1 MNDKARAIMR
11 VLAGVVMGLLGI
23 TLALITNDVT
33 GPVGILGQ
41 SLGLS
46 LIVTGSVTIFQE
58 AVLNPLRRDEFSEQ
72 INRISY
78 QTKENFETV
87 FSLMRRPGIY
97 MISPERR
104 GSMRYY
110 KWLLER
116 SPQKI
121 FFAGHSVLHRIQSD
135 FDKQGLVPVYEALRQ
150 KVAEG
155 SKVQILFL
163 DPTWDYLD
171 KVARDEGQ
179 ESTKLRTDLAE
190 SLGLCKK
197 LWGHIETE
205 KYAGEIEIR
214 MCSALKQYAFHR
226 VSCSEKSEDE
236 VLVGFYF
243 AGRLGMKSPLF
254 AVEDEQIQEFFIE
267 HFTNVFEKSEILLSY
282 SREFRD
288 FDHSYYRKCRD
299 ALAQHIEEKVL
310 IELCP

>member
-1 MNDKARAIMR
+1 MNDKTRAIMR
-11 VLAGVVMGLLGI
+11 ILSGLVMGLLGI
-23 TLALITNDVT
+23 TLALITNGVA
-33 GPVGILGQ
+33 GAVGILGQ

-46 LIVTGSVTIFQE
+46 LIVTGSVTVFQE
-58 AVLNPLRRDEFSEQ
+58 SVLAPLRRDEFSEQ

-87 FSLMRRPGIY
+87 FSLMKRPGIY

-121 FFAGHSVLHRIQSD
+121 FFAGHSVLHRIQAD
-135 FDKQGLVPVYEALRQ
+135 FDKQGLVPVYDALRQ
-150 KVAEG
+150 KVTEG
-155 SKVQILFL
+155 SKIQILFL

-171 KVARDEGQ
+171 NVARDEGQ
-179 ESTKLRTDLAE
+179 ESARLRTDLAE
-190 SLGLCKK
+190 SLGHCKK
-197 LWGHIETE
+197 LWNHIETE
-205 KYAGEIEIR
+205 KYAGEIEVR
-214 MCSALKQYAFHR
+214 LCSALKQYAFHR
-226 VSCSEKSEDE
+226 VSCSDRNEDE

-267 HFTNVFEKSEILLSY
+267 HFSNVFEKSRVLLSY

-288 FDHSYYRKCRD
+288 FDHTYYRKCRD
-299 ALAQHIEEKVL
+299 SLALQLEEKIL
-310 IELCP
+310 TELCP